1 MLRSDNHAC
10 NHDAPPA
17 AVITA
22 VVMPQMGLEVSEA
35 TVLEVLVAV
44 GAQVRQDDP
53 LLEVE
58 TEKATTE
65 VVAPRKGFVLS
76 IDVQPGQVV
85 AVGGLV
91 ARVGDRA
98 DEPLTGAPTEVAS
111 GTGRASA
118 AAPPP
123 PVVAGNGSAATATAA
138 PVAERLRAAPIA
150 RRAAADLGVA
160 LESVSGS
167 GPRGRIT
174 LDDVKQ
180 AAASVPAAAAPSPAE
195 RPDTDT
201 GLQPLSGVRRAVAR
215 RMTASQLIPQYQLQ
229 RDIDASHLLAQ
240 KDARAAASPS
250 GARAGVNDLLM
261 QAIAEMVV
269 RHPALATVFVEGP
282 EPALRRHVGVAVGLA
297 VATDRGLVVPVIDGV
312 ERIGLGEIAAH
323 RRRLVTAARA
333 GTLSLQEMSGGAIT
347 LSNLAGFGVDRFT
360 AMLNPGES
368 AIVAVGRI
376 ADRVVPRGRG
386 VTVVPMLTLSV
397 SFDHRTVDGAVGGAA
412 LAELADLLEGGM
424 TWRP

>member
-1 MLRSDNHAC
+1 MLRSDNHDC
-10 NHDAPPA
+10 NSDGFRA

-44 GAQVRQDDP
+44 GAQVGQDDP
-53 LLEVE
+53 LLEIE

-65 VVAPRKGFVLS
+65 VVAPRAGFVLAF
-76 IDVQPGQVV
+76 DVEPGQVV
-85 AVGGLV
+85 PVGATM
-91 ARVGDRA
+91 ARIGDRA
-98 DEPLTGAPTEVAS
+98 DEPLTEVVAESAPAADGVEAVAPA
-111 GTGRASA
+111 ASVA
-118 AAPPP
+118 AA
-123 PVVAGNGSAATATAA
+123 NGSTATAA
-138 PVAERLRAAPIA
+138 APATRLRAAPVA
-150 RRAAADLGVA
+150 RRAAATLGVA
-160 LESVSGS
+160 LESLTGS

-174 LDDVKQ
+174 LDDVQ
-180 AAASVPAAAAPSPAE
+180 AAAGAQAAPVAATAAPT
-195 RPDTDT
+195 PD
-201 GLQPLSGVRRAVAR
+201 GGAALEPLSGVRRAVAR

-250 GARAGVNDLLM
+250 GPRAGVNDLLM

-269 RHPALATVFVEGP
+269 RHPALATVFVEDP
-282 EPALRRHVGVAVGLA
+282 EPALRRHAGVGVGLA

-312 ERIGLGEIAAH
+312 ERIGLGEIAAQ
-323 RRRLVTAARA
+323 RRRLVSAARA

-376 ADRVVPRGRG
+376 IDRVVPRGRG

-412 LAELADLLEGGM
+412 LAELAELLEGGM

>member
-1 MLRSDNHAC
+1 MLRSDNHDR
-10 NHDAPPA
+10 NPDAPPA

-22 VVMPQMGLEVSEA
+22 VLLPQMGLEVSEA
-35 TVLEVLVAV
+35 TVLELLVAV
-44 GAQVRQDDP
+44 GARVGQDDP
-53 LLEVE
+53 LLEIE

-65 VVAPRKGFVLS
+65 VVAPRAGFVLA
-76 IDVQPGQVV
+76 IDVQAGQVV
-85 AVGGLV
+85 SVGGLV
-91 ARVGDRA
+91 ARIGDRA
-98 DEPLTGAPTEVAS
+98 DEPLTGSPAEVS
-111 GTGRASA
+111 
-118 AAPPP
+118 
-123 PVVAGNGSAATATAA
+123 PVTGNGSTATAA
-138 PVAERLRAAPIA
+138 PVTERLRAAPIA

-160 LESVSGS
+160 LESVTGS

-174 LDDVKQ
+174 LDDVRQ
-180 AAASVPAAAAPSPAE
+180 AAAPAPGVAAPASAE
-195 RPDTDT
+195 APDTDT
-201 GLQPLSGVRRAVAR
+201 ALEPLSGVRRAVAR

-229 RDIDASHLLAQ
+229 RDVDASHLLAQ
-240 KDARAAASPS
+240 KDARAAASAS
-250 GARAGVNDLLM
+250 GPRAGVNDLLM

-269 RHPALATVFVEGP
+269 RHPALATVFVEDP
-282 EPALRRHVGVAVGLA
+282 EPALRRHAGVGVGLA

-312 ERIGLGEIAAH
+312 ERLGLAEIAAH

-333 GTLSLQEMSGGAIT
+333 GRLSPQEMSGGAIT

-376 ADRVVPRGRG
+376 IDRVVPRGRG
-386 VTVVPMLTLSV
+386 VTVAPMLTLSV

>member
-10 NHDAPPA
+10 NRDAPPA

-44 GAQVRQDDP
+44 GAQVRQDDA

-65 VVAPRKGFVLS
+65 VIAPRAGFVLA

-85 AVGGLV
+85 PVGGLV
-91 ARVGDRA
+91 ARIGDRA
-98 DEPLTGAPTEVAS
+98 DEPLTGAPTEVAPDP
-111 GTGRASA
+111 GRASA
-118 AAPPP
+118 APPP
-123 PVVAGNGSAATATAA
+123 PPAGAGNGSTVTTA
-138 PVAERLRAAPIA
+138 PVTERLRAAPIA
-150 RRAAADLGVA
+150 RRAAADLGLA
-160 LESVSGS
+160 LESVTGS

-180 AAASVPAAAAPSPAE
+180 AAASAPPTAAPSSDGT
-195 RPDTDT
+195 PDTDT
-201 GLQPLSGVRRAVAR
+201 VLQPLSGVRRAVAR

-240 KDARAAASPS
+240 KDASASVSPS
-250 GARAGVNDLLM
+250 GPRAGVNDLLM

-269 RHPALATVFVEGP
+269 RHPALATVFIEGP
-282 EPALRRHVGVAVGLA
+282 EPALRRHVGVGVGLA

-312 ERIGLGEIAAH
+312 ERLGLGEIAAH
-323 RRRLVTAARA
+323 RQRLVTAARA
-333 GTLSLQEMSGGAIT
+333 GTLSLQEMRGGAIT

-368 AIVAVGRI
+368 AIVAVGRVT
-376 ADRVVPRGRG
+376 DRVVPRGRG
-386 VTVVPMLTLSV
+386 VTVVPILTLTI

-412 LAELADLLEGGM
+412 LAELARLLEGTM